1 MPTGNKSFCPP
12 VSTSTPH
19 SPLPP
24 SRDDKPRLL
33 LSTHPLHLHHHQ
45 HCQRHPHQH
54 HRCPYHDHQVAGTK
68 TLLLQAFVL
77 ARWNE
82 CAAAKKKCPTLM
94 LGLNRASTHHNGPA
108 GHYRERGV
116 SLQKM
121 RWQSLI
127 PGQLCPPSGQT
138 VSLLLLC
145 HCTSTSIH

>member
-12 VSTSTPH
+12 VSTSTP
-19 SPLPP
+19 PLP
-24 SRDDKPRLL
+24 LL
-33 LSTHPLHLHHHQ
+33 TTNQDCFCQLTHFIFTTNNIVNVIPINTIVVLIMII
-45 HCQRHPHQH
+45 R
-54 HRCPYHDHQVAGTK
+54 QVGETK

-127 PGQLCPPSGQT
+127 PGQLCPPSVQT

-145 HCTSTSIH
+145 HCTPSIH